1 MRKHREVNKK
11 KVIRSLIAFLVLG
24 ALVSLFS
31 VKPNQIK
38 KMRPPAI
45 MDDDQY
51 NPFRYRTE
59 LSYGE
64 SVPILF
70 ASNRAFNYDRKGQL
84 RYTNNRQSEVLL
96 GEAQISIAGED
107 QNWHDMT
114 TIEAGRRSL
123 KKPILQVDDMDIF
136 GKLERSRTENGAS
149 GLFDSPDAEEVFTR
163 RVLEQLRSS
172 GDRDVYIFIHGYK
185 VNFENPLLIAVQ
197 LWHYMGYNGS
207 FIAYS
212 WPSTSHRNLA
222 YMKDLDTAAMSARSF
237 RLFLDFLAEQEEV
250 ENIHIIGYS
259 AGTRL
264 VTQTLYQKALQLG
277 HLTSDEARK
286 QTKLGT
292 VILAGSDMDAGIFT
306 SYIMDN
312 ITGILEK
319 MTLYSSS
326 KDIILLGA
334 RILHFTPRLGQ
345 TVKLKR
351 IPEEGLSSERIE
363 WIDVSDAPS
372 IYSRGAHFYFLESPW
387 VSSDVLIN
395 LWLGSGPEERGLVK
409 EEGEFY
415 WRFPSDYI
423 ETGRSRVDSYLEEV
437 LSAEVR

>member
-1 MRKHREVNKK
+1 MKKSNPKK
-11 KVIRSLIAFLVLG
+11 KRIIRSLIILLVLG
-24 ALVSLFS
+24 ALVSVFT
-31 VKPNQIK
+31 VKPNQFK

-45 MDDDQY
+45 MDDKRY
-51 NPFRYRTE
+51 NPFRYRTD

-64 SVPILF
+64 TVPILF
-70 ASNRAFNYDRKGQL
+70 ASNRAFGYDRKGNL

-96 GEAQISIAGED
+96 GEAEISIAGEE

-114 TIEAGRRSL
+114 TIEAGQSSL
-123 KKPILQVDDMDIF
+123 RNPILQVDQKEIF
-136 GKLERSRTENGAS
+136 GTLERSRSEEGGDDLFRSPGAEELFKKKMLSQMEAS
-149 GLFDSPDAEEVFTR
+149 G
-163 RVLEQLRSS
+163 EQ
-172 GDRDVYIFIHGYK
+172 DVYIFIHGYK

-222 YMKDLDTAAMSARSF
+222 YMKDLDTASMSARSF
-237 RLFLDFLAEQEEV
+237 RLFLDFLADQEEI

-277 HLTSDEARK
+277 HLDAEEARK
-286 QTKLGT
+286 KTKLGT
-292 VILAGSDMDAGIFT
+292 VILAGSDMDPGIFT
-306 SYIMDN
+306 SYILDD

-326 KDIILLGA
+326 KDIILLGS
-334 RILHFTPRLGQ
+334 RLLHFTPRLGQ
-345 TVKLKR
+345 TVRLNK
-351 IPEEGLSSERIE
+351 IPEQELSSQRIE
-363 WIDVSDAPS
+363 WVDVSDAPS

-395 LWLGSGPEERGLVK
+395 LWMGISPGERGLVR

-415 WRFPSDYI
+415 WRFPADYI
-423 ETGRSRVDSYLEEV
+423 EAGRSRMDSYLQDS
-437 LSAEVR
+437 LLAE